1 MARDAEG
8 VGPQP
13 RQLSRRHH
21 PFLPRNRRRRARLAG
36 RARRRALSRPDLS
49 QLQQG
54 RERCRRRF
62 GQHARRQHPADMGG
76 RQRRA
81 LREGADI
88 LRARIRHHR
97 PRHLGGAA
105 GHAAGTDER
114 QSRTFRARRGAPRQS
129 RSGLTRKDK
138 RRMGVGI
145 GLGCAEF
152 PFSGAAAYWRWIDM
166 CEAGGVDSIW
176 QTDRI
181 VGHQPFLE
189 SMTTMAAL
197 AGRTRRMRVGMNVVS
212 LTFRDPVLLA
222 KQCATIDMLS
232 DGRLLPAFGIGSP
245 LAPEWEALGMDT
257 KTRGRKTDECLEI
270 IRRLWREESVDFS
283 GTFYKL
289 KRVTIAPKPVQ
300 PDLPM
305 WIGGSSDA
313 AIRRTA
319 RIGTGWQAGGGPPA
333 EAGRGGGAVKA
344 RDT

>member
-1 MARDAEG
+1 PA
-8 VGPQP
+8 PP
-13 RQLSRRHH
+13 
-21 PFLPRNRRRRARLAG
+21 LPCARRRPPRLAG

-54 RERCRRRF
+54 RERRRRRL
-62 GQHARRQHPADMGG
+62 GQHAGGQHSADMGG
-76 RQRRA
+76 RQCRA
-81 LREGADI
+81 LRQGADL

-97 PRHLGGAA
+97 SRHLGGAA
-105 GHAAGTDER
+105 GHAAGADER
-114 QSRTFRARRGAPRQS
+114 QPRTLCAGRGTARQS
-129 RSGLTRKDK
+129 RGRGGLGER
-138 RRMGVGI
+138 RRMGVAI

-181 VGHQPFLE
+181 VSRQPFLE

-197 AGRTRRMRVGMNVVS
+197 AGRTRRMKFGMNVVS
-212 LTFRDPVLLA
+212 LVFRDPVLLA
-222 KQCATIDMLS
+222 KQCATIDVLS
-232 DGRLLPAFGIGSP
+232 NGRLLPAFGIGSP
-245 LAPEWEALGMDT
+245 LAPEWEALGVDT

-270 IRRLWREESVDFS
+270 IRRLWREESVDFN
-283 GTFYKL
+283 GAFYNL
-289 KRVTIAPKPVQ
+289 KGVTIAPQPVQ

-319 RIGTGWQAGGGPPA
+319 RIGTGWQAGGDPPT
-333 EAGRGGGAVKA
+333 EAGRGVAAIKGRTPEA
-344 RDT
+344 RRSN